1 MLTNLISSF
10 QQVGNAEKVEELKTL
25 RELVSAAH

>member
-10 QQVGNAEKVEELKTL
+10 QQVGNIEKVEELKTL
-25 RELVSAAH
+25 RELVS